1 MEIILGIIT
10 LMGGAIIVLLK
21 KLSKIESDK
30 KLTDIAIQDAK
41 QEESQ
46 AQARQEKDV
55 LKKELKKIDEQKAED
70 LSDEDIEKYWRNK

>member
-46 AQARQEKDV
+46 AQVRQEKDV